1 MVKDTLNKIKNLLNL
16 PRSIKTLI
24 SISIDLTCC
33 IFSVWFSYYL
43 RLGNLVSFSE
53 RGIEALGYA
62 LIILF
67 PIFFLFGIYKNIFR
81 YSGLNSLINVSK
93 AISIHGILFGIRIIL
108 FFESDSHAPHQL
120 KVLFA
125 IIKFCI
131 LLISHKSIIGL
142 FLLKSK
148 FI

>member
-1 MVKDTLNKIKNLLNL
+1 MNLIYNSMVKDPLNKIKNLLNL

-81 YSGLNSLINVSK
+81 YSGLNSF
-93 AISIHGILFGIRIIL
+93 H
-108 FFESDSHAPHQL
+108 
-120 KVLFA
+120 
-125 IIKFCI
+125 
-131 LLISHKSIIGL
+131 
-142 FLLKSK
+142 
-148 FI
+148 